1 VADGVRERLNC
12 LLGVSASAA
21 SSESPWAA
29 PEAAQPRRRAMRT
42 RGDKRRSVEAL
53 AWDAWCVY
61 REVKHEKFV
70 ARRKELEKV
79 VKVGGWGRGT
89 LCWRD
94 EGSLVARLQRPFS
107 TRVGMRA
114 RRQRAG
120 EVVGWAGMRAGR
132 RVGAEALSVSN
143 ATHNAVEASTQPLF
157 FSLLLCATRARTQ
170 ARRQPDRWIGR
181 HQCIRADGVRAPR
194 RGGSE
199 TPSTLPSGHPPTHRL
214 PPLSVVA
221 ACC

>member
-1 VADGVRERLNC
+1 
-12 LLGVSASAA
+12 
-21 SSESPWAA
+21 
-29 PEAAQPRRRAMRT
+29 MRT

-70 ARRKELEKV
+70 ARRKELEKI
-79 VKVGGWGRGT
+79 VKVGWGVWGGT
-89 LCWRD
+89 LCVRA

-143 ATHNAVEASTQPLF
+143 AKDNAVEASIHPLF

-170 ARRQPDRWIGR
+170 ARRQPDRWICR
-181 HQCIRADGVRAPR
+181 HTGIRSDGVRAPR

-214 PPLSVVA
+214 PPLSVVV